1 MSQQASA
8 SDATCGKPGV
18 TYKWNLNVAQ
28 LMLEYLHLEGV
39 NTLFGIPGGALI
51 YVMNELKLQQERFRF
66 VICRHETGAAY
77 IAHGYSS
84 VTDGLGVVLTTSG
97 PAATNALTGVMNAQ
111 ASGAS
116 VLAITG
122 EVAQQYFGR
131 GYLQEGIDAR
141 LDVAAVFAFTGWTT
155 AKTES

>member
-84 VTDGLGVVLTTSG
+84 VTDGLGVVLTTDGLGVVLTTSG

-111 ASGAS
+111 ASGTS

-131 GYLQEGIDAR
+131 GYLQGGLE
-141 LDVAAVFAFTGWTT
+141 
-155 AKTES
+155 